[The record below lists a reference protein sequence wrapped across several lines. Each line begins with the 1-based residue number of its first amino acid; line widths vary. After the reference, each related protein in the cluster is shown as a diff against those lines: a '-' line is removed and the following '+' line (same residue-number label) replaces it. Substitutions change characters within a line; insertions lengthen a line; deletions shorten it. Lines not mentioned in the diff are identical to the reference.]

1 MPDESGLTVGVDLG
15 GTNIQAGLVSSDGK
29 VLARDSTKTKAEEG
43 ADHVVKR
50 LCKLVEKVVETGDA
64 KLKQIHAIG
73 VGAPGAI
80 DFDTGVV
87 LNAVNLRWRDYPLQR
102 EMEDALE
109 CPVRIDN
116 DVNVG
121 AWGEYKAGAGQ
132 GFDDQFSM
140 FIGTGIGGGLI
151 LGGRIFHGPGG
162 TAGEIGHTVLHA
174 GGGIGRR
181 TLEQWASRTAIAD
194 TIVQLVKAN
203 RTSMVTDLT
212 DGDFAKIRSK
222 VLSQA
227 YAANDPLVRE
237 VLDQAARDI
246 GYAAANTVTL
256 LSLPCVV
263 LGGGLVEA
271 IESSWIDRV
280 REAFTEVVFPQSLQD
295 ASVRVSTLGDDAGV
309 IGAALLAGDSTAA
322 S

>member
-1 MPDESGLTVGVDLG
+1 MPDTSGLTVGVDLG

-29 VLARDSTKTKAEEG
+29 VLARDSTKTKADDGE
-43 ADHVVKR
+43 DTVVKR
-50 LCKLVEKVVETGDA
+50 LCKLVEKVVDAGDA
-64 KLKQIHAIG
+64 KLKQVDAIG

-80 DFDTGVV
+80 DFESGVV
-87 LNAVNLRWRDYPLQR
+87 LNAVNLRWRDFPLKA
-102 EMEDALE
+102 EIEDALE
-109 CPVRIDN
+109 RPVRIDN

-151 LGGRIFHGPGG
+151 LGGELFHGPGG
-162 TAGEIGHTVLHA
+162 TAGEIGQTILHA
-174 GGGIGRR
+174 GGGVGRR

-194 TIVQLVKAN
+194 TLLQLIRSN
-203 RTSMVTDLT
+203 RPSMITELI
-212 DGDFAKIRSK
+212 DGDPSKLRSK

-227 YAANDPLVRE
+227 YAAQDPLVRE

-246 GYAAANTVTL
+246 GYAAANAVTL

-271 IESSWIDRV
+271 IDESWIGKV
-280 REAFTEVVFPQSLQD
+280 RDAFTEVVFPQTLRD
-295 ASVRVSTLGDDAGV
+295 TRVRVSTLGDDAGV
-309 IGAALLAGDSTAA
+309 IGAALLAEEMVAST
-322 S
+322 